1 MVRFAPLSDEHVK
14 TLLQRQG
21 IDDPATLA
29 RLVRLSAGSPGQ
41 GMALADESL
50 WKFRRSL
57 LEALVKPNVD
67 SVGLG
72 KAFVEFTEEA
82 GKEAASNVAEHAKSS
97 AQTVAQEAG
106 NS

>member
-1 MVRFAPLSDEHVK
+1 MAARKHPPVQ
-14 TLLQRQG
+14 QRQG
-21 IDDPATLA
+21 IDDPDVLA

-67 SVGLG
+67 SVGQRPAGRLG
-72 KAFVEFTEEA
+72 P
-82 GKEAASNVAEHAKSS
+82 ASGHSVNP
-97 AQTVAQEAG
+97 
-106 NS
+106 